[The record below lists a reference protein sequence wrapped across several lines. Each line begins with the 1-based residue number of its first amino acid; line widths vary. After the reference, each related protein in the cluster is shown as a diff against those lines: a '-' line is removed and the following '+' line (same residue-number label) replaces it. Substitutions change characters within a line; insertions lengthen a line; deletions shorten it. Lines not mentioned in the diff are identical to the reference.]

1 MAFELKELTLP
12 APRETLL
19 VMPQRAYP
27 GADRDPTT
35 RLFDAAKKVVPERHW
50 TDLEQALSGPNSDN
64 VCTAVSVYISACL
77 DRALAVKALY
87 DYKVS
92 IGDTGA
98 VWCHETQS
106 VLRKE
111 RTPEQTESN
120 RRLCDE
126 AVLASSNEFKAYR
139 ALLVEIH
146 GERAVEFAE
155 YLDRRRDRYGW
166 NDYGAPLTLR
176 DWDEDDGYYE
186 DGDGE
191 DEGDNG
197 EDDDKGDA

>member
-1 MAFELKELTLP
+1 MAFEPEI
-12 APRETLL
+12 APMVRSVPL
-19 VMPQRAYP
+19 MRYP
-27 GADRDPTT
+27 DQDQDPTT
-35 RLFDAAKKVVPERHW
+35 RLFNAAKKVLPERHW
-50 TDLEQALSGPNSDN
+50 TDLEQALSGPNANN
-64 VCTAVSVYISACL
+64 VCAAVSVYVSACL
-77 DRALAVKALY
+77 DKALAVKVLY

-106 VLRKE
+106 VLRTVL
-111 RTPEQTESN
+111 TPEQTETNS
-120 RRLCDE
+120 RLCDE
-126 AVLASSNEFKAYR
+126 AVLASSTEFKAYR

-176 DWDEDDGYYE
+176 DWDEDDY
-186 DGDGE
+186 GE
-191 DEGDNG
+191 DENQDENEDQD
-197 EDDDKGDA
+197 EDDA

>member
-1 MAFELKELTLP
+1 MRDP
-12 APRETLL
+12 D
-19 VMPQRAYP
+19 Q
-27 GADRDPTT
+27 DQDPTT
-35 RLFDAAKKVVPERHW
+35 RLFNAAKKVLPERHW
-50 TDLEQALSGPNSDN
+50 TDLEQALSGPNEDN
-64 VCTAVSVYISACL
+64 VCTAVFVYVSACL
-77 DRALAVKALY
+77 DKALAVKVLY
-87 DYKVS
+87 EYKTL

-98 VWCHETQS
+98 VWCHESQS
-106 VLRKE
+106 VIRAVL
-111 RTPEQTESN
+111 TPEQTETN

-176 DWDEDDGYYE
+176 DWDEDDNGYR
-186 DGDGE
+186 E
-191 DEGDNG
+191 DEEDEDYDDDNNDN
-197 EDDDKGDA
+197 EDDA

>member
-1 MAFELKELTLP
+1 MTFSGELPEELARIVKAYAKPAFVHWRLFKEAKHVL
-12 APRETLL
+12 
-19 VMPQRAYP
+19 PQRHWEHLSAALSVRN
-27 GADRDPTT
+27 ADN
-35 RLFDAAKKVVPERHW
+35 VC
-50 TDLEQALSGPNSDN
+50 QALS
-64 VCTAVSVYISACL
+64 VYVSACL
-77 DRALAVKALY
+77 DKELAVNVLY

-111 RTPEQTESN
+111 RTPEQTDTNS
-120 RRLCDE
+120 RLCDE
-126 AVLASSNEFKAYR
+126 AVLATSKEHKAYR

-166 NDYGAPLTLR
+166 NEYAHPLTLR
-176 DWDEDDGYYE
+176 DWDEDEEY
-186 DGDGE
+186 
-191 DEGDNG
+191 
-197 EDDDKGDA
+197 

>member
-1 MAFELKELTLP
+1 M
-12 APRETLL
+12 R
-19 VMPQRAYP
+19 YP
-27 GADRDPTT
+27 DQDQDPTT
-35 RLFDAAKKVVPERHW
+35 RLFNAAKKAVPERHW
-50 TDLEQALSGPNSDN
+50 TDLEQALSGPNADN
-64 VCTAVSVYISACL
+64 VCTAVSVYVSACL
-77 DRALAVKALY
+77 DKEFAVKEIC

-106 VLRKE
+106 VLRTVL
-111 RTPEQTESN
+111 TPEQMDVKD
-120 RRLCDE
+120 RLCRE
-126 AVLASSNEFKAYR
+126 SGIAHSNEFKAYR

-176 DWDEDDGYYE
+176 DWDEDDYE
-186 DGDGE
+186 NYDQDENE
-191 DEGDNG
+191 DEDDNYFRSSFD
-197 EDDDKGDA
+197 EDA